1 MSLDGLATA
10 IYQRKDG
17 QHVVS
22 TSVLSST
29 SDEKIFIE
37 QSTLT
42 DVDPSSEH
50 TNARAALL
58 TVLEEISSRR
68 AQIVEIGDAAMFVP
82 LTVVHGA
89 AEKHDTDAYTRMIR
103 GAFPEYFSGTRAPA
117 GNVGTVGGLMQ
128 HLMKAH
134 HQDHAPALKD
144 GEHASQL
151 ALNDFALFLPD
162 DPRFT
167 AGMSVTA
174 SDKTMSQFFQPL
186 VMAARTGDSRAH
198 QSLIELAKKDADN
211 YASDL
216 RKRGILEST
225 RFVQF
230 GLHSDEFKKS
240 ARYTYLEFAN
250 LKDVFVNQLITKIR
264 EQNNI
269 SQITKLR
276 EQYNIAVKTPND
288 APSPAFADITAT
300 FLADVWMLIY
310 YHRTGRPKAFKNVSA
325 KRR

>member
-68 AQIVEIGDAAMFVP
+68 AQIVEIGDAAMLVP
-82 LTVVHGA
+82 LTVVHGT

-117 GNVGTVGGLMQ
+117 GSVRSVNGLMQ
-128 HLMKAH
+128 HLMTAH
-134 HQDHAPALKD
+134 HKDHMPKKNEGHTA
-144 GEHASQL
+144 QL
-151 ALNDFALFLPD
+151 ALNDYALFLPD

-167 AGMSVTA
+167 AGISVTA
-174 SDKTMSQFFQPL
+174 DDKAMSQLFQPL
-186 VMAARTGDSRAH
+186 VMAARTGDFEAH
-198 QSLIELAKKDADN
+198 KSLIALAKKDANN

-216 RKRGILEST
+216 RKRGILDST

-240 ARYTYLEFAN
+240 ARYTYLEYEYLKHIFAYE
-250 LKDVFVNQLITKIR
+250 L
-264 EQNNI
+264 
-269 SQITKLR
+269 ITKLR
-276 EQYNIAVKTPND
+276 EQHNIAVKTPND

-300 FLADVWMLIY
+300 FLADVWMLIH
-310 YHRTGRPKAFKNVSA
+310 YHRTGTPKAFKNVSA